1 MARRKIGRA
10 TNTARAYDPDDPR
23 YERNS
28 RILANE
34 ARASSTS
41 TPSTS
46 ATLGATPSSPSQPS
60 ALQSGTGNSPLAITS
75 NGGLIGSRGGLG
87 FLSSGSITVEQADVR
102 GGNQVV
108 FSASIPDGEKGDITV
123 SGKGTTWTVAPAVIT
138 AAITDAALGSGT
150 ADASTFLRGDRTWA
164 HIESVRFPVKNT
176 SGSTIPKG
184 YPVYVTGSVGASGEA
199 EISPADSSISG
210 QMPAIGVLEEE
221 LLDNA
226 SGFAVSLGLIR
237 GLDTSA
243 YVMNG
248 PVYVAAGGGLTATR
262 PTSASVL
269 VQNIAR
275 VIRVHASTGEI
286 LVMGP
291 GRSNDVPNLI
301 GTQYLGSGT
310 ANSTTF
316 LRGDNTWAVPAGGG
330 GGASLAEIRKAVSLR
345 L

>member
-10 TNTARAYDPDDPR
+10 TNTARAYDPNDPR

-41 TPSTS
+41 NASTA
-46 ATLGATPSSPSQPS
+46 ATLGASAATPSQPS
-60 ALQSGTGNSPLAITS
+60 ALQSGTGNSPLAITA

-102 GGNQVV
+102 GGNEVV
-108 FSASIPDGEKGDITV
+108 FSASIPDGTKGDITV
-123 SGKGTTWTVAPAVIT
+123 SGKGTTWTVDPTVIT

-150 ADASTFLRGDRTWA
+150 ADDSTFLRGDRTWA

-176 SGSTIPKG
+176 SGSTIPIG
-184 YPVYVTGSVGASGEA
+184 YPVYATGSVGASGAA
-199 EISPADSSISG
+199 EVSPADSSVSG
-210 QMPAIGVLEEE
+210 QMPAIGLLEAE
-221 LLDNA
+221 LLDNGE
-226 SGFAVSLGLIR
+226 GFAVALGVIR
-237 GLDTSA
+237 GLDTST
-243 YVMNG
+243 YTINS
-248 PVYVAAGGGLTATR
+248 PVYVASGGGLTGTR

-286 LVMGP
+286 LVLGP

-301 GTQYLGSGT
+301 ATQYLGTGT
-310 ANSTTF
+310 ADSTTF

>member
-10 TNTARAYDPDDPR
+10 TNTARAYDPNDPR

-41 TPSTS
+41 SPSTA
-46 ATLGATPSSPSQPS
+46 ATLGASATAPSQPA
-60 ALQSGTGNSPLAITS
+60 ALQSGTGNSPLAITA

-102 GGNQVV
+102 GGNEVV
-108 FSASIPDGEKGDITV
+108 FSASIPDGAKGDITV
-123 SGKGTTWTVAPAVIT
+123 SGKGTTWTVDPAVIVD
-138 AAITDAALGSGT
+138 AITNEALGTGT
-150 ADASTFLRGDRTWA
+150 ADDSTFLRGDRTWS

-184 YPVYVTGSVGASGEA
+184 YPVYATGSVGASGAA
-199 EISPADSSISG
+199 EVSPADSSVSG
-210 QMPAIGVLEEE
+210 QMPAIGLLEAE
-221 LLDNA
+221 LLDNGE
-226 SGFAVSLGLIR
+226 GFAVALGVIR
-237 GLDTSA
+237 ELDTSA
-243 YVMNG
+243 YTINS
-248 PVYVAAGGGLTATR
+248 PVYVASGGGLTGTR

-286 LVMGP
+286 LVLGP

-301 GTQYLGSGT
+301 ATQYLGSGT
-310 ANSTTF
+310 ADSTTF

>member
-1 MARRKIGRA
+1 MPRKKIGRA
-10 TNTARAYDPDDPR
+10 TDVARSYGYDDQR
-23 YERNS
+23 YERNA
-28 RILANE
+28 RIQSSS
-34 ARASSTS
+34 ARPGTTASPSSSAASSGGSVTS
-41 TPSTS
+41 
-46 ATLGATPSSPSQPS
+46 
-60 ALQSGTGNSPLAITS
+60 SGPGNSQISLST
-75 NGGLIGSRGGLG
+75 GGALIAQRGGIDISPT
-87 FLSSGSITVEQADVR
+87 SSVSIRQTDVESGDKVIYE
-102 GGNQVV
+102 
-108 FSASIPDGEKGDITV
+108 ASVSDRDYGAITV
-123 SGKGTTWTVAPAVIT
+123 SGGGSTWELNS
-138 AAITDAALGSGT
+138 AAITDAMLGTGT
-150 ADASTFLRGDRTWA
+150 ADDSTFLRGDRTWS

-184 YPVYVTGSVGASGEA
+184 YPVYATGSVGASGAA
-199 EISPADSSISG
+199 EVSPADSSVSG
-210 QMPAIGVLEEE
+210 QMPAIGLLEAE
-221 LLDNA
+221 LLNNGE
-226 SGFAVSLGLIR
+226 GFAVALGVIR
-237 GLDTSA
+237 GMNTAA
-243 YVMNG
+243 YTINS
-248 PVYVAAGGGLTATR
+248 PVYVASGGGLTATR

>member
-1 MARRKIGRA
+1 MARKKIGRA
-10 TNTARAYDPDDPR
+10 TNVARSYGYDDQR
-23 YERNS
+23 YERNA
-28 RILANE
+28 RIQAAQE
-34 ARASSTS
+34 RPGTASSIGQS
-41 TPSTS
+41 S
-46 ATLGATPSSPSQPS
+46 ATAPISSSTGGAGSSQISLSTGGALIAQRGGIDISPTSSVSIRQTDIASGDKVIYEASVSDRDYGAITVTNKGATWE
-60 ALQSGTGNSPLAITS
+60 LNS
-75 NGGLIGSRGGLG
+75 
-87 FLSSGSITVEQADVR
+87 
-102 GGNQVV
+102 
-108 FSASIPDGEKGDITV
+108 
-123 SGKGTTWTVAPAVIT
+123 
-138 AAITDAALGSGT
+138 AAITDAMLGTGT
-150 ADASTFLRGDRTWA
+150 ADDSTFLRGDRTWA

-184 YPVYVTGSVGASGEA
+184 YPVYATGSVGASGAA
-199 EISPADSSISG
+199 EVSPADSSVSG
-210 QMPAIGVLEEE
+210 QMPAIGLLEAE
-221 LLDNA
+221 LLNNGE
-226 SGFAVSLGLIR
+226 GFAVALGVIR
-237 GLDTSA
+237 GMNTAA
-243 YVMNG
+243 YTINS
-248 PVYVAAGGGLTATR
+248 PVYVAAGGGLTGTR

>member
-1 MARRKIGRA
+1 MAKRKIGRA
-10 TNTARAYDPDDPR
+10 TDTARAYSPDDPR

-28 RILANE
+28 RIAANQG
-34 ARASSTS
+34 RV
-41 TPSTS
+41 
-46 ATLGATPSSPSQPS
+46 GFSSPSATSTSSQAAASGAAAS
-60 ALQSGTGNSPLAITS
+60 AAVGTGNSPLAISS
-75 NGGLIGSRGGLG
+75 NGGLIGNRGGLD
-87 FLSSGSITVEQADVR
+87 FLSSQSLTVRQGDVSGGDRVAVALSIAD
-102 GGNQVV
+102 NNY
-108 FSASIPDGEKGDITV
+108 GDITV
-123 SGKGTTWTVAPAVIT
+123 SGNGTAWALNDGVVT
-138 AAITDAALGSGT
+138 AETITDAILGSGT

-184 YPVYVTGSVGASGEA
+184 YPVYVTGSVGASGQA
-199 EISPADSSISG
+199 EVSPADSSISG

-226 SGFAVSLGLIR
+226 EGFAVSLGLIR
-237 GLDTSA
+237 GLNTSA
-243 YVMNG
+243 YAMNG

-310 ANSTTF
+310 ANNTTF